1 VRHGQSTVETMLA
14 ITAVVFALLC
24 VCWFEMEPLLAL
36 VNVVAEQI
44 QASSW
49 FDRVAAFLSGSDV

>member
-1 VRHGQSTVETMLA
+1 MLA
-14 ITAVVFALLC
+14 ITAVVFGLLC